1 MASSLR
7 QDKHLARLD
16 TPGERDRL
24 VLTSFEC
31 IEGASELFEYRI
43 NALSRESNIDFD
55 SMLGRNCTVTFN
67 TQGGGK
73 RFFDGMLAEAQW
85 LGPTSGSSK
94 ELEEHAYSLVLRPW
108 LWLLSFRHNCLIFH
122 EKTAPKIIEEIFG
135 KHDFADFK
143 NNLSRD
149 YPELEYC
156 VQYRESDMAF
166 VCRLME
172 QNGISYY
179 FEHSKGAHKLILADE
194 ASTFKTIDGGSR
206 RFSPGSPDRAAKK
219 ETFHSLIPKRRFTS
233 GKVTLKDYDFKKPS
247 ADLTADKTGD
257 AKFENGKLEVYDYPG
272 KYVERADGVGY
283 ATSRLN
289 MERGFDGHFDATG
302 DCVSCFPG
310 ALVSLTGHPDGKLNQ
325 EYLALRCVHT
335 FSGQYYG
342 LSDAAVGEG
351 YQGRFELIKSDMPYA
366 PPMVTERPVIG
377 GAQTAE
383 VVGDGEIHV
392 DKYGRIRVR
401 FHWDTQEDQSMW
413 CRVAQVWSGKQWG
426 GIFIPRVGMEVVVQF
441 LEGDPDQPLVI
452 GAVYNNENMPPFKLP
467 DNKTIAGIKSNS
479 SPGGG
484 GYNEL
489 IFEDKAGK
497 ELVRMNAQKDLKST
511 VGHNETRSIANNRST
526 SVGGNDTLSVG
537 DTLSITAGTKVE
549 ITVGTSKITMVP
561 EKITIESLMIE
572 INALTSLKTT
582 ALTSEHMAAALM
594 DIKGVLVKI
603 NS

>member
-1 MASSLR
+1 M
-7 QDKHLARLD
+7 
-16 TPGERDRL
+16 
-24 VLTSFEC
+24 
-31 IEGASELFEYRI
+31 
-43 NALSRESNIDFD
+43 
-55 SMLGRNCTVTFN
+55 
-67 TQGGGK
+67 
-73 RFFDGMLAEAQW
+73 
-85 LGPTSGSSK
+85 
-94 ELEEHAYSLVLRPW
+94 
-108 LWLLSFRHNCLIFH
+108 
-122 EKTAPKIIEEIFG
+122 
-135 KHDFADFK
+135 
-143 NNLSRD
+143 
-149 YPELEYC
+149 
-156 VQYRESDMAF
+156 
-166 VCRLME
+166 
-172 QNGISYY
+172 
-179 FEHSKGAHKLILADE
+179 
-194 ASTFKTIDGGSR
+194 
-206 RFSPGSPDRAAKK
+206 
-219 ETFHSLIPKRRFTS
+219 
-233 GKVTLKDYDFKKPS
+233 
-247 ADLTADKTGD
+247 
-257 AKFENGKLEVYDYPG
+257 
-272 KYVERADGVGY
+272 
-283 ATSRLN
+283 
-289 MERGFDGHFDATG
+289 
-302 DCVSCFPG
+302 
-310 ALVSLTGHPDGKLNQ
+310 
-325 EYLALRCVHT
+325 
-335 FSGQYYG
+335 
-342 LSDAAVGEG
+342 
-351 YQGRFELIKSDMPYA
+351 
-366 PPMVTERPVIG
+366 
-377 GAQTAE
+377 
-383 VVGDGEIHV
+383 VGDGEIHV

-484 GYNEL
+484 GYNEF